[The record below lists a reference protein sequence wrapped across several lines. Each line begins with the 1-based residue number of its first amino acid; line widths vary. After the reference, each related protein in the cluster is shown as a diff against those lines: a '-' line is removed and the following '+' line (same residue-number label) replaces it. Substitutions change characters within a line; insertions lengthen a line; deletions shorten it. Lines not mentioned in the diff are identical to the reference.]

1 MTTELE
7 VKRIVAETTGVK
19 IKDVKTTSRLANDLG
34 LDSLDVLEITMF
46 MEDRLNITIDE
57 NEFDYDKFITVQD
70 LIDAAEKQIN
80 KTAS

>member
-80 KTAS
+80 KE